1 MNFFVIIVRLMKK
14 PTFLARLI
22 LLLPL
27 CFGCR
32 QSGNLPEDALV
43 PVQDIRLSP
52 LSLTLEQGASERLS
66 VQVIPE
72 NATDPSVQWSSDKE
86 TVATV
91 LEGMVTAV
99 GPGSA
104 QIKVIANDGGFR
116 AVCLVTVP
124 EPEPEPEP
132 EPDPDPRWT
141 DTGAGVPVWPDYKP
155 VGNVNDFPAIHI
167 TTDDG
172 QRVESKT
179 EYKTG
184 TIRFTDPAGMYSDVQ
199 ELPAAKMKIRGRGNS
214 TWDSYKWTKP
224 PYRIKLDK
232 KSKVFGMKSDKDWI
246 LLSDHGDPTLL
257 RTAVALQISRLVSMP
272 WTPQYRMA
280 EVYFNGNYQ
289 GVYYLVEHK
298 EADRENKIPITPM
311 EGDQTEGGFLVEL
324 DGKEDEDLFFRSE
337 YFNKKIKFKDPDE
350 PTGAQRE
357 FIQGCLNQVEKKL
370 MDRAFKGEGNYR
382 EYIVLDTWIRNYLV
396 HEVTMNIDGNMR
408 LSTYFAKD
416 GDTRVFMPMV
426 WDFDRA
432 FGGADYMQSVF
443 KVPEV
448 WPYGWFVRIR
458 GGDEGFDGV
467 YRDGFRPTWYQY
479 MFEDPVF
486 VARLKQLW
494 TLYKPRLDRIPEFID
509 KMRSYNEPACHHNDA
524 FFQRGGRDAAIDR
537 LRSDY
542 IKRLTWLD
550 QQIPVLRP
558 RRYDPATGQ
567 YE

>member
-1 MNFFVIIVRLMKK
+1 
-14 PTFLARLI
+14 
-22 LLLPL
+22 
-27 CFGCR
+27 
-32 QSGNLPEDALV
+32 
-43 PVQDIRLSP
+43 
-52 LSLTLEQGASERLS
+52 
-66 VQVIPE
+66 
-72 NATDPSVQWSSDKE
+72 
-86 TVATV
+86 
-91 LEGMVTAV
+91 
-99 GPGSA
+99 
-104 QIKVIANDGGFR
+104 
-116 AVCLVTVP
+116 
-124 EPEPEPEP
+124 
-132 EPDPDPRWT
+132 
-141 DTGAGVPVWPDYKP
+141 
-155 VGNVNDFPAIHI
+155 
-167 TTDDG
+167 
-172 QRVESKT
+172 
-179 EYKTG
+179 
-184 TIRFTDPAGMYSDVQ
+184 MYSDVK
-199 ELPAAKMKIRGRGNS
+199 EVPAAPMKIRGRGNS
-214 TWDSYKWTKP
+214 TWDSYKWIKP

-357 FIQGCLNQVEKKL
+357 FIQNCLNRIEKKL
-370 MDRAFKGEGNYR
+370 SERAFKGEGNYR
-382 EYIVLDTWIRNYLV
+382 EDIVLDTWIQNYLV
-396 HEVTMNIDGNMR
+396 HEITMNIDGNMR

-443 KVPEV
+443 KVPEL

-509 KMRSYNEPACHHNDA
+509 KMRSYNEPACLHNDA
-524 FFQRGGRDAAIDR
+524 FFQRGGRDAAADR
-537 LRSDY
+537 MRSDY
-542 IKRLTWLD
+542 IKRLSWLD